1 MSDFPTMSDLQ
12 EANLQQA
19 IIRAFAN
26 LLLTNQQLYDYWY
39 SELFDESEEP
49 IMEEWNEVNLSAM
62 EKDVM
67 HQLQD

>member
-19 IIRAFAN
+19 IIRALAN
-26 LLLTNQQLYDYWY
+26 LLFTNQQLYDYWY